1 MRCPYC
7 QAADT
12 QVLDTRKLDGGATIR
27 RRRRCENC
35 GRRFT
40 TVERIEAPSLLV
52 VKKSGNREP
61 YDRDK
66 VLGGIQTALYRRP
79 IAPDAA
85 ERLVNEIEADLMARD
100 VPEIQS
106 VVIGDLLMD
115 RLREVDEVAYI
126 RFASVYRAFTDVGK
140 LREAVDALRDD
151 ATLSDAVE
159 PAPPAGAL
167 RKA

>member
-61 YDRDK
+61 YDREK

-100 VPEIQS
+100 VPEI
-106 VVIGDLLMD
+106 
-115 RLREVDEVAYI
+115 
-126 RFASVYRAFTDVGK
+126 
-140 LREAVDALRDD
+140 
-151 ATLSDAVE
+151 
-159 PAPPAGAL
+159 
-167 RKA
+167 